1 MKTTSISLLL
11 RVRQSDDNEA
21 WDRFVR
27 IYTPLLIEWAQG
39 IGLAANDADDLV
51 QDVLTVLLRE
61 LPNFEYDSDKSFRG
75 WLRTIATNRG
85 RDFLR
90 RRNRGARAVAAEILD
105 NKPSDN
111 HDSFAEAEYTQHI
124 VGRALELMQ
133 AEFAESTWRA
143 CWECVFNDRAA
154 ADVADQLGITVNAV
168 YVAKSR
174 VLRRLRQELKGLLD

>member
-1 MKTTSISLLL
+1 M
-11 RVRQSDDNEA
+11 RQSDDNEA

-39 IGLAANDADDLV
+39 IGLAANDVDDLV

-61 LPNFEYDSDKSFRG
+61 LPNFEYDSDKSFRA

-90 RRNRGARAVAAEILD
+90 RRNRGARAVEAGILD
-105 NKPSDN
+105 NQSPDN
-111 HDSFAEAEYTQHI
+111 HDSFAEAEYAQHI